1 MFTNFGGFPKTMSII
16 RLFYIKEICS
26 YSINKLIFYKWLM
39 CTFTIHF
46 MKNLW
51 DNLNLVKLICE
62 YIFIF
67 LRIMNGLFCEH
78 IDYVL
83 KTYDKS

>member
-51 DNLNLVKLICE
+51 DNVNLVKLICVNIYL
-62 YIFIF
+62 YIFESYEWI
-67 LRIMNGLFCEH
+67 
-78 IDYVL
+78 VL
-83 KTYDKS
+83 